1 MERFLVSTLHLI
13 SVTELFKEY
22 AIGGKFVTHWSG
34 EKSVQIVWWIKK
46 TEATMRKFAEE
57 KVLTK
62 LWCKGRD

>member
-34 EKSVQIVWWIKK
+34 EKSVQIV
-46 TEATMRKFAEE
+46 
-57 KVLTK
+57 
-62 LWCKGRD
+62 